1 MYLNRAELKY
11 RARQAMRSSAVSPYI
26 MALVYSV
33 IAYVMGL
40 LSARLLN
47 VDVVSV
53 VKHLGPDVVME
64 NPEIFIN
71 YYISRAPGAFA
82 YFIELLLRIMGMLL
96 YAGQVVFILN
106 MVRGLQNS
114 LWNLMDGFQ
123 SFLRIIGLRIL
134 MAIFVFLW
142 SLLFVIPG
150 IVAAYRY
157 RLALYLL
164 LDHPEM
170 GVMECI
176 RESKRLMRGHKAEL
190 FILDLSFIG
199 WALLSVIPFVSIYT
213 IPYTEATYALYYC
226 QLAAQPHEDWYAP
239 RDNPGQTSKKRP
251 HRGRFF
257 FDSGTAAPRTLT
269 PASLRSAS
277 PRPVPVSRLSHVAG
291 GGVLTISPAASRTR

>member
-1 MYLNRAELKY
+1 MYLNRAELKF
-11 RARQAMRSSAVSPYI
+11 RARQAMRGSAVSPYI

-176 RESKRLMRGHKAEL
+176 RESKRLMCGHKAEL

-213 IPYTEATYALYYC
+213 IPYTEATHALYYC
-226 QLAAQPHEDWYAP
+226 QLAAQPHEDW
-239 RDNPGQTSKKRP
+239 
-251 HRGRFF
+251 
-257 FDSGTAAPRTLT
+257 
-269 PASLRSAS
+269 
-277 PRPVPVSRLSHVAG
+277 
-291 GGVLTISPAASRTR
+291 

>member
-1 MYLNRAELKY
+1 MYLNRAELKF

-53 VKHLGPDVVME
+53 VKHLGADVVME

-226 QLAAQPHEDWYAP
+226 QLAAQAHEDW
-239 RDNPGQTSKKRP
+239 
-251 HRGRFF
+251 
-257 FDSGTAAPRTLT
+257 
-269 PASLRSAS
+269 
-277 PRPVPVSRLSHVAG
+277 
-291 GGVLTISPAASRTR
+291 

>member
-1 MYLNRAELKY
+1 MYLNRAELKF
-11 RARQAMRSSAVSPYI
+11 RARQAMRGSAVSPYI

-53 VKHLGPDVVME
+53 VKHLGADVVME

-176 RESKRLMRGHKAEL
+176 RESKHLMRGHKAEL

-226 QLAAQPHEDWYAP
+226 QLAAQPHEDW
-239 RDNPGQTSKKRP
+239 
-251 HRGRFF
+251 
-257 FDSGTAAPRTLT
+257 
-269 PASLRSAS
+269 
-277 PRPVPVSRLSHVAG
+277 
-291 GGVLTISPAASRTR
+291 

>member
-1 MYLNRAELKY
+1 MYLNRAELKF
-11 RARQAMRSSAVSPYI
+11 RARQAMRGSAVSPYI

-33 IAYVMGL
+33 ITYVMGL

-134 MAIFVFLW
+134 MAIFVSLW

-176 RESKRLMRGHKAEL
+176 RESKRLMCGHKAEL

-226 QLAAQPHEDWYAP
+226 QLAAQPHEVW
-239 RDNPGQTSKKRP
+239 
-251 HRGRFF
+251 
-257 FDSGTAAPRTLT
+257 
-269 PASLRSAS
+269 
-277 PRPVPVSRLSHVAG
+277 
-291 GGVLTISPAASRTR
+291 

>member
-11 RARQAMRSSAVSPYI
+11 RARQAMRSSAVSPYV

-53 VKHLGPDVVME
+53 VKHLGADVVME

-71 YYISRAPGAFA
+71 HYISRAPGAFA

-134 MAIFVFLW
+134 MAIFVSLW

-176 RESKRLMRGHKAEL
+176 RESKRLMCGHKAEL

-226 QLAAQPHEDWYAP
+226 QLAAQPHEDW
-239 RDNPGQTSKKRP
+239 
-251 HRGRFF
+251 
-257 FDSGTAAPRTLT
+257 
-269 PASLRSAS
+269 
-277 PRPVPVSRLSHVAG
+277 
-291 GGVLTISPAASRTR
+291 

>member
-1 MYLNRAELKY
+1 MYLNRAELKS
-11 RARQAMRSSAVSPYI
+11 RARQAMRGSAVSPYI

-53 VKHLGPDVVME
+53 VKHLGADVVME
-64 NPEIFIN
+64 NPEVFVR
-71 YYISRAPGAFA
+71 YYIGRAPGTFA

-170 GVMECI
+170 GVFTAWNH
-176 RESKRLMRGHKAEL
+176 SKRMMQGHKSQL
-190 FILDLSFIG
+190 FLVDLSFLLWMVAAYLATIMANYLLLTAG
-199 WALLSVIPFVSIYT
+199 LPQMAAYLLSEVVF
-213 IPYTEATYALYYC
+213 
-226 QLAAQPHEDWYAP
+226 
-239 RDNPGQTSKKRP
+239 
-251 HRGRFF
+251 
-257 FDSGTAAPRTLT
+257 TAFYVYLT
-269 PASLRSAS
+269 PYMELTVVGFYHMICPAELLPGSQ
-277 PRPVPVSRLSHVAG
+277 PR
-291 GGVLTISPAASRTR
+291 